1 MHINRCK
8 HDLLLDTKCQQS
20 IEKGQLQVYKEAYES
35 LLEKYQRLQRKVAA
49 ISLVNDGLDK
59 ETSALTEANNDLA
72 KQVKNLRNRMG
83 RDESCVLM

>member
-1 MHINRCK
+1 
-8 HDLLLDTKCQQS
+8 
-20 IEKGQLQVYKEAYES
+20 
-35 LLEKYQRLQRKVAA
+35 
-49 ISLVNDGLDK
+49 VNDGLDK